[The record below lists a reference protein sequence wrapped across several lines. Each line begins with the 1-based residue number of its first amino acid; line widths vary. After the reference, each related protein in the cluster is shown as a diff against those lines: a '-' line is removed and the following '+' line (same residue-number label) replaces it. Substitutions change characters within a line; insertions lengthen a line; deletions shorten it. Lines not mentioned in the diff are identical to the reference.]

1 MRLSIIIKLLIYEY
15 KRRVINY
22 IDNRFIESKINPIVY
37 IGFID
42 ISTIKKLSRIF
53 FRVFS

>member
-1 MRLSIIIKLLIYEY
+1 MRLSIAIILLIYKY

-22 IDNRFIESKINPIVY
+22 IDNRFTGSKINPIVY

-42 ISTIKKLSRIF
+42 ISTIKKLSRFF
-53 FRVFS
+53 FRVFL